1 MSADDFIARPS
12 PNHDS
17 RGVRA
22 IDMLVMHYT
31 GMTSAEG
38 AIARL
43 CDPAAK
49 VSAHYVLDE
58 DGTVFQLVAEEA
70 RGYHAGVSFWA
81 GEAGMNA
88 CSIGIEIV
96 NPGHEFGYRDFPEAQ
111 IARLIT
117 LSRGIISR
125 HAIPP
130 SRIVGHS
137 DIAPARKIDPGEK
150 FPWARLSRAGIGLWP
165 HDAPHDVPYDVTGDA
180 AAMLARIGYGVR
192 PQVDVALETVITAF
206 QRRFRVSRIDGQ
218 WDAECAR
225 IAASLVSQL
234 A

>member
-12 PNHDS
+12 PNFDS
-17 RGVRA
+17 RGGRA

-43 CDPAAK
+43 CDPVAK

-70 RGYHAGVSFWA
+70 RAYHAGISFWA

-96 NPGHEFGYRDFPEAQ
+96 NPGHEFGYRDFPEPQ
-111 IARLIT
+111 IARLIA
-117 LSRGIISR
+117 LSQGIISR
-125 HAIPP
+125 HGIPP

-150 FPWARLSRAGIGLWP
+150 FPWARLARAGIGLWP
-165 HDAPHDVPYDVTGDA
+165 HDAPGHLTGDA
-180 AAMLARIGYGVR
+180 AEILARIGYGVR
-192 PQVDVALETVITAF
+192 PQVDVALETVIAAF
-206 QRRFRVSRIDGQ
+206 QRRFRVSCIDGQ
-218 WDAECAR
+218 WDGECAR